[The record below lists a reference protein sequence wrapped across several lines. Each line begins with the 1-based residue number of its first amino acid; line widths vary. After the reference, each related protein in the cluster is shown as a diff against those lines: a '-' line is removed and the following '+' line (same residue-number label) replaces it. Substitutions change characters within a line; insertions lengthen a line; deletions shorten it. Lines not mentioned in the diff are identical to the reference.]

1 MLREAG
7 PWIVDALAER
17 SRRSA
22 GQRPARLVATQTEV
36 LAIRD
41 QLVGISWTETGHS
54 QTFRQ
59 KYELSVG
66 WHSGAE
72 AFQVPPA
79 VHWIMADPTMTN
91 TIRQWIFEQDGIEPD
106 QVPLLWE
113 DRSARPDVAGLA
125 FEPDDGPVVH
135 SAADEGGGVGVG
147 HTRKRSA
154 LPGGAMAVFRAVDGF
169 DGLAGNQAKSGVA
182 LVLASPPEVTFLAS
196 MLANPLSI

>member
-1 MLREAG
+1 MDRTGRPGDHQTWTTWQANPRTFIDGWTCIDKAHGLYVRSWTSGSECPGRILLFSPGRFGRLGAIDARAAGLIGAGEPVLREAG
-7 PWIVDALAER
+7 PWMVDALAER
-17 SRRSA
+17 GRRSP

-79 VHWIMADPTMTN
+79 VHWIVAEPTN
-91 TIRQWIFEQDGIEPD
+91 PIRQWNMT
-106 QVPLLWE
+106 W
-113 DRSARPDVAGLA
+113 
-125 FEPDDGPVVH
+125 
-135 SAADEGGGVGVG
+135 
-147 HTRKRSA
+147 
-154 LPGGAMAVFRAVDGF
+154 
-169 DGLAGNQAKSGVA
+169 
-182 LVLASPPEVTFLAS
+182 SPKW
-196 MLANPLSI
+196 